1 MRKFME
7 TCIVEGNISV
17 KAVLLGKKRK
27 VHKILVDAKK
37 KDKDTAF
44 ILHKAKEAQVDITY
58 MKREEIDALATGK
71 THGGIIA
78 YCGQRKYQNLEELVN
93 EKAGISGI
101 GRRRRRSL

>member
-1 MRKFME
+1 ME

-44 ILHKAKEAQVDITY
+44 ILHKAKEAQVDI
-58 MKREEIDALATGK
+58 
-71 THGGIIA
+71 A
-78 YCGQRKYQNLEELVN
+78 YVK
-93 EKAGISGI
+93 
-101 GRRRRRSL
+101 